1 MCEGQFDVLVE
12 TGSGPMVLCTYSA
25 GDHANSAFG
34 ELALAT
40 GKPQAAEIVARTEG
54 RRFIGLALTCLS
66 EDPSRSRSQV
76 AFLQSS
82 LDPKAKKCTHSNKCT
97 KPCVRPVGGCM
108 CSLRPSCSAISQAS
122 CFSWTLTHSQQWWHP
137 ADEAEKPSSR
147 RCVALSSCSP

>member
-1 MCEGQFDVLVE
+1 MVCEGQFDVLVE

-97 KPCVRPVGGCM
+97 SHVYVLSVVACVPCVLAALQYRRHPV
-108 CSLRPSCSAISQAS
+108 SAG
-122 CFSWTLTHSQQWWHP
+122 
-137 ADEAEKPSSR
+137 R
-147 RCVALSSCSP
+147 